1 MPSRRRRER
10 LSVVRPLVV
19 LVGLISGVV
28 ALTGCGAATPSPSVG
43 RLRVVATTT
52 QVGEAAR
59 EVGGDDIALA
69 VLLKPGAE
77 AHEFEITPPA
87 AAAIEKSDLILESGA
102 GLEVWLER
110 ALTTIG
116 GADGLRDMS
125 AGVELRV
132 PDDQS
137 SGFAN
142 AGAMPM
148 DPHYWLTAPNAIRM
162 VENVR
167 NALSAARPD
176 LADAFAARAA
186 AYVAR
191 LQAADV
197 EIRRLMAEIP
207 PARRGIVTNHDALGY
222 FMAEYGL
229 HFVGSV
235 FPSLDVSSEPNPAQ
249 LAALAD
255 TIRGEGVTTIFS
267 ESAVNPKLAKAIAD
281 ETGALVVSEPLY
293 TDSLGPSGSGA
304 DTLDGMLLH
313 DAQVIH
319 DALVTD

>member
-1 MPSRRRRER
+1 MPGRRRGDR
-10 LSVVRPLVV
+10 LTIVRRLAVF
-19 LVGLISGVV
+19 VGLISGVV
-28 ALTGCGAATPSPSVG
+28 AMTGCGPGTPAPSDG

-59 EVGGDDIALA
+59 EVGGDDIALT

-77 AHEFEITPPA
+77 AHEFEITPTA
-87 AAAIEKSDLILESGA
+87 AAAIERSDLILESGA
-102 GLEVWLER
+102 GLEVWLE
-110 ALTTIG
+110 ATLTTIG
-116 GADGLRDMS
+116 GADRLRDMS
-125 AGVELRV
+125 TGIALRA
-132 PDDQS
+132 PDDPAQS
-137 SGFAN
+137 EEV
-142 AGAMPM
+142 
-148 DPHYWLTAPNAIRM
+148 DPHWWLTAPNAIQL
-162 VENVR
+162 VEHVR
-167 NALSAARPD
+167 AALSAARPD
-176 LADAFAARAA
+176 LSDAFAARAT

-229 HFVGSV
+229 RFVGSV

-249 LAALAD
+249 LATLAD
-255 TIRGEGVTTIFS
+255 TIRGEGVTAIFS

-281 ETGALVVSEPLY
+281 ETGAKVVSDPLY
-293 TDSLGPSGSGA
+293 TDSLGPPGSGA

-319 DALVTD
+319 DALVSD